1 MVFSVVVL
9 VMAFSVS
16 AARTRSGRRAIVA
29 TVAIAA
35 AVTVVAGS

>member
-1 MVFSVVVL
+1 VVVL

-16 AARTRSGRRAIVA
+16 TAWTRSGRRAIVA
-29 TVAIAA
+29 TVATVAI